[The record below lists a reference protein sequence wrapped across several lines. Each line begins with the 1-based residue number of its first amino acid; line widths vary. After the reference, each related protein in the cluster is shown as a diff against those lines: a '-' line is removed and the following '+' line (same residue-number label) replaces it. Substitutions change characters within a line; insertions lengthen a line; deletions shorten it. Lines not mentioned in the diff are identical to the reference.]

1 MATQL
6 LNVTTRSQTDS
17 PEAYVPSDRK
27 GLLLHITMYEED
39 IYTGLIDVLIFKLLQ
54 NLALLN

>member
-17 PEAYVPSDRK
+17 PEAYAPSDRK

-39 IYTGLIDVLIFKLLQ
+39 IYIGLIDVLIF
-54 NLALLN
+54 